1 MSKNMIIGQ
10 SGGPTAVIN
19 SSLAGAIEYAFS
31 SNKIDTVYGMINGI
45 QGLLENNINIIDLKE
60 RFYGKPYDIN
70 RLRLTPA
77 MFLGSCRYKLGDDEK
92 IFAEI
97 IDVLKKYNI
106 GYFLYIGG
114 NDSMD
119 TVDKLS
125 KYTASHNIDIKI
137 VGVPKTIDNDLVGI
151 DHSPG
156 FGSAAKYIALA
167 VKNVAY
173 DTSIY
178 SIKSVH
184 IIEAMG
190 RNAGWLTAA
199 SALAR
204 DGDSVAPHLIY
215 LPEIPFSVDKF
226 VEDVK
231 GKLNEF
237 NSVIVV
243 VSEGIKDENGNYIS
257 ARGDNVDKFGHVM
270 LSGTGAYLKSV
281 VEEKIGCKVRALEPS
296 VLQRSAGHT
305 ASMTDI
311 TEAYN
316 LGVVAVKAA
325 LDGKTGV
332 FSTLRRISDLPYT
345 VDYYTEQVSVVA
357 NNEKLVPRSWINEQ
371 GNDVTQKMIE
381 YLSPLVKGVPQVP
394 YRNGLPDYIGLSHL
408 DIKKQKYKD

>member
-1 MSKNMIIGQ
+1 MNGNVIVGQ
-10 SGGPTAVIN
+10 SGGPTSVIN
-19 SSLAGAIEYAFS
+19 SSLVGVFQGAKRAGCG
-31 SNKIDTVYGMINGI
+31 KIYGMRNGLE
-45 QGLLENNINIIDLKE
+45 GLLQERYVELNDCIKNDL
-60 RFYGKPYDIN
+60 DIEILK
-70 RLRLTPA
+70 RTPSS
-77 MFLGSCRYKLGDDEK
+77 FLGTCRYKLPHYEK
-92 IFAEI
+92 DSAVYEKLFAI
-97 IDVLKKYNI
+97 LKKLDI
-106 GYFLYIGG
+106 KHFFYIGG

-119 TVDKLS
+119 TIKKLAEYANKINS
-125 KYTASHNIDIKI
+125 DITFM
-137 VGVPKTIDNDLVGI
+137 GVPKTIDNDLDKT
-151 DHSPG
+151 DHTPG
-156 FGSAAKYIALA
+156 YGSAAKY
-167 VKNVAY
+167 VASAMKEIIL
-173 DTSIY
+173 DTDTYTTDSIT
-178 SIKSVH
+178 IVE
-184 IIEAMG
+184 IMG
-190 RNAGWLTAA
+190 RNAGWLTAS

-204 DGDSVAPHLIY
+204 TEDCTGPDLIY

-226 VEDVK
+226 VDDVK
-231 GKLNEF
+231 GKLDEY

-243 VSEGIKDENGNYIS
+243 VSEGIKDENGEYIS
-257 ARGDNVDKFGHVM
+257 ARGDKVDKFGHVM

-281 VEEKIGCKVRALEPS
+281 VEERIGCKVRALEPS

-305 ASMTDI
+305 ASMTDV

-371 GNDVTQKMIE
+371 GNDVTNKMIE

-408 DIKKQKYKD
+408 DVKKQKYSD

>member
-1 MSKNMIIGQ
+1 
-10 SGGPTAVIN
+10 
-19 SSLAGAIEYAFS
+19 
-31 SNKIDTVYGMINGI
+31 
-45 QGLLENNINIIDLKE
+45 
-60 RFYGKPYDIN
+60 
-70 RLRLTPA
+70 
-77 MFLGSCRYKLGDDEK
+77 
-92 IFAEI
+92 
-97 IDVLKKYNI
+97 
-106 GYFLYIGG
+106 
-114 NDSMD
+114 
-119 TVDKLS
+119 
-125 KYTASHNIDIKI
+125 
-137 VGVPKTIDNDLVGI
+137 
-151 DHSPG
+151 
-156 FGSAAKYIALA
+156 
-167 VKNVAY
+167 
-173 DTSIY
+173 
-178 SIKSVH
+178 
-184 IIEAMG
+184 MG

-231 GKLNEF
+231 
-237 NSVIVV
+237 
-243 VSEGIKDENGNYIS
+243 
-257 ARGDNVDKFGHVM
+257 GDNVDKFGHVM